1 MEKVN
6 GNKMVEILDWTYEKS
21 LNGLPGSLSAQE
33 LGDNYLKKN
42 INEEKAIKSLVKW
55 QLSKTG
61 TSGFLSGLGGFLT
74 LPVTLP
80 LNITSVIYVQM
91 RMIATIAYIR
101 GYDLKDDEFK
111 TMVYMCLTGQSIADA
126 AKSFGIN
133 LAVTAG
139 KAQVKKIPGSV
150 LVKINQKVGFRL
162 VTKFGEKGMI
172 NLGKAVPA
180 IGGFIGATFDIAT
193 TKTIAKIADKN
204 FKSFKNEDE
213 RARVIIN

>member
-1 MEKVN
+1 
-6 GNKMVEILDWTYEKS
+6 
-21 LNGLPGSLSAQE
+21 
-33 LGDNYLKKN
+33 
-42 INEEKAIKSLVKW
+42 
-55 QLSKTG
+55 
-61 TSGFLSGLGGFLT
+61 
-74 LPVTLP
+74 
-80 LNITSVIYVQM
+80 M

-101 GYDLKDDEFK
+101 GYDLKDDEVK